1 MPERGNMAQEYYDPW
16 SNTKTKHGLD
26 ADLVISALQ
35 KCIRRGDEA
44 TAMRMAYELYVTST
58 FHEEKMWN
66 RLLVIPIEDLGFGDP
81 MAAVI
86 VKNLNDLRKEFAYG
100 DGDRSIFF
108 LYAIRYLCKCKKQRS
123 TDHIKNI
130 IMRESEKGQVP
141 EIPDYAIDM
150 HTIKGR
156 AMGRD
161 VFVFLDEASKVM
173 PQWEGYDD
181 SYRQQLYQMCKEE
194 AEAEKN
200 EK

>member
-1 MPERGNMAQEYYDPW
+1 MEPSF
-16 SNTKTKHGLD
+16 SNSD
-26 ADLVISALQ
+26 
-35 KCIRRGDEA
+35 R
-44 TAMRMAYELYVTST
+44 
-58 FHEEKMWN
+58 
-66 RLLVIPIEDLGFGDP
+66 
-81 MAAVI
+81 
-86 VKNLNDLRKEFAYG
+86 RKEFAYG

-108 LYAIRYLCKCKKQRS
+108 LYAIRYLCKCKKERS

-161 VFVFLDEASKVM
+161 VFFFLDEASKVM

>member
-1 MPERGNMAQEYYDPW
+1 MSQEYYDPW

-35 KCIRRGDEA
+35 KCIRRADEA

-66 RLLVIPIEDLGFGDP
+66 RLLVISVEDIGFGNTEAP
-81 MAAVI
+81 MF
-86 VKNLNDLRKEFAYG
+86 VKTMFDLHKEYAYG
-100 DGDRSIFF
+100 DGDRPIFF
-108 LYAIRYLCKCKKQRS
+108 LHAIRYLCRSKKERS

-130 IMRESEKGQVP
+130 IMKENAKGQVP
-141 EIPDYAIDM
+141 EIPDFAVDM

-161 VFVFLDEASKVM
+161 VFYFLDEASKVT
-173 PQWEGYDD
+173 PLWEDYDD
-181 SYRQQLYQMCKEE
+181 SYRQELYRICKEE
-194 AEAEKN
+194 AETEKN
-200 EK
+200 GDQ

>member
-1 MPERGNMAQEYYDPW
+1 MPERGNMAQEYYGPW

-66 RLLVIPIEDLGFGDP
+66 RLLVIPIEDIGFGDP

-108 LYAIRYLCKCKKQRS
+108 LYAIRYLCKCKKERS

-161 VFVFLDEASKVM
+161 VFFFLDEASKVM